1 MMASMSDNGIVLKE
15 YQKKLKTM
23 KKKYFVLYK
32 ETTNKEARLEY
43 YDTEKKF
50 IQNAVPKRTIY
61 VKNCFNINR
70 RIDTKHKYVLALSS
84 KEGGFGIV
92 LNSEDDLQKWLQN
105 LLSIQREN
113 LNGTENVY
121 TSYEHVWQVV
131 VQKKGMSVSVGI
143 TGNYHCCLTS
153 KSLTFMCIGAE
164 KLPNGDDRI
173 VKVEILLT
181 TIRRCGHASPQN
193 IFFMEL
199 GRQSVLG
206 SGELWMETE
215 DAAIAKQMHD
225 QILSAM
231 SAKTE
236 SNMNFL
242 NVQKGSSDL
251 SSEPMRKR
259 SSSAN
264 EASKPIN
271 VLQKRQHPIETRS
284 SFSPQYFTHNSYGR
298 ERCDSLPTRYRT
310 LSECSNQTYI
320 ALKHAQRCNTISG
333 SRSYLIQRHSDSPPT
348 HSMKCSESEE
358 SSISI
363 DDTYDKSLLD
373 AYRINSITSKAM
385 IPEENI
391 DDDFSDSNRVSRTS
405 VTGQIQGLN
414 NLQNVID
421 KDSKM
426 DFADHLS
433 ELLVQDGDIDNQCD
447 RPSRAYSIGSKVE
460 HLKRNKLL
468 GNINEVDNTSPRVRA
483 YSVGSKSNIPRCEI
497 QRGVVSK
504 LKKGHVH
511 KGSICNVDGQTCSE
525 RFGYNSSKEM
535 KSTSAPLL
543 NVRNYISPVRMSDL
557 MEIDFSNGTATS
569 TTSQQQ
575 LSLNNCQVPKI
586 VQTESQFH
594 KSTPI
599 ANPSLNGNI
608 RLTEMLRQN
617 DLINKFRIPK
627 SVETSDSGYLE
638 MKPVSMVNTSFKQ
651 ISIDEDQ
658 IEKLRVQSQCVLK
671 LQTKEDE
678 AKNDN
683 ICSEESEKSAD
694 LPESQYKTN
703 FNLNKSENIE
713 KSHPESDL
721 HTKMVKKKME
731 NTLLN
736 FALDISNATT
746 AGRKLIHSIS
756 NEDYTKNISKSNAAD
771 TKDVG
776 YQILQIKS
784 DSSLISKNKNQ
795 RPSYKPQCGRQFLLE
810 GVNKVDRKEQILNTN
825 PKCNLLNEKD
835 TNTLNEEALSDSVLN
850 KNETKLSS
858 GVCEYELYY
867 ASLDLPQSSGQLASN
882 CLKKVSC
889 ESPPIP
895 ICFENNSSYAKI
907 DFDQSDSSSASSKI
921 CNI

>member
-1 MMASMSDNGIVLKE
+1 MSNKWNVKCVWKAGRFMMASMSENGIVLKE

-23 KKKYFVLYK
+23 KKKYFVLHK
-32 ETTNKEARLEY
+32 ETRTKKARLVY
-43 YDTEKKF
+43 YDSEKKF
-50 IQNAVPKRTIY
+50 LQNAPPKREIY
-61 VKNCFNINR
+61 VADCFSINR
-70 RIDTKHKYVLALSS
+70 RLDTKHKYVLAISS
-84 KEGGFGIV
+84 KDGGFGIV
-92 LNSEDDLQKWLQN
+92 MNSEEDLKKWLTN
-105 LLSIQREN
+105 LLYIQRN
-113 LNGTENVY
+113 TNGTQIEY
-121 TSYEHVWQVV
+121 DHVWQVV
-131 VQKKGMSVSVGI
+131 VQKKGISESVGI
-143 TGNYHCCLTS
+143 TGTYHCCLTS
-153 KSLTFMCIGAE
+153 KSLTFECFGNE
-164 KLPNGDDRI
+164 VDRI
-173 VKVEILLT
+173 YKVEILLN

-206 SGELWMETE
+206 AGELWMETE
-215 DAAIAKQMHD
+215 DAAVAKHMHD
-225 QILSAM
+225 KILSAM

-236 SNMNFL
+236 SNMNLL
-242 NVQKGSSDL
+242 NVQKGLSDL

-271 VLQKRQHPIETRS
+271 VLQKRQNPIETRS
-284 SFSPQYFTHNSYGR
+284 SFSPQYNSYGR
-298 ERCDSLPTRYRT
+298 ERCDSLPTRSRT
-310 LSECSNQTYI
+310 LSECSNHTYVE
-320 ALKHAQRCNTISG
+320 LKNAQRCNTISG
-333 SRSYLIQRHSDSPPT
+333 TRSYLIQRNIDSPISY
-348 HSMKCSESEE
+348 SMKCSESEG

-363 DDTYDKSLLD
+363 DDAYDKSVHD

-391 DDDFSDSNRVSRTS
+391 DDDFLDSNKVSRI
-405 VTGQIQGLN
+405 TGNHSTKI
-414 NLQNVID
+414 
-421 KDSKM
+421 DSKM
-426 DFADHLS
+426 DFTDHLS
-433 ELLVQDGDIDNQCD
+433 QILVHDADIDNQCD

-504 LKKGHVH
+504 LKKGHIH
-511 KGSICNVDGQTCSE
+511 KGSICNVDGQTCTD
-525 RFGYNSSKEM
+525 RFGYNSPKEM

-543 NVRNYISPVRMSDL
+543 NVRNFVSPVRMSDL
-557 MEIDFSNGTATS
+557 MEIDFSNATPTS
-569 TTSQQQ
+569 TSSQQ
-575 LSLNNCQVPKI
+575 LSLRNCHVPKN
-586 VQTESQFH
+586 VQAEFPIH
-594 KSTPI
+594 KSAPI
-599 ANPSLNGNI
+599 ANPGLNGTSKLI
-608 RLTEMLRQN
+608 RQN
-617 DLINKFRIPK
+617 DLISKFRAPK
-627 SVETSDSGYLE
+627 SEENSESGYLE

-658 IEKLRVQSQCVLK
+658 SEKLRTQSQFL
-671 LQTKEDE
+671 LQLQARDE
-678 AKNDN
+678 ANNDN
-683 ICSEESEKSAD
+683 KISSEASEKNAD

-703 FNLNKSENIE
+703 INSEKSESIE

-721 HTKMVKKKME
+721 HTKMK
-731 NTLLN
+731 NRLLN

-756 NEDYTKNISKSNAAD
+756 NEDYTKNLSKSNAAD
-771 TKDVG
+771 SNDVG

-795 RPSYKPQCGRQFLLE
+795 RPSYKPQCGRQNLLD
-810 GVNKVDRKEQILNTN
+810 GVNRMDKKEQVLNTN
-825 PKCNLLNEKD
+825 TKSNLLKEKE
-835 TNTLNEEALSDSVLN
+835 TNILNEETVSESVQN
-850 KNETKLSS
+850 KNEKKLPS

-867 ASLDLPQSSGQLASN
+867 ASLDLPQSSGQLATN

-895 ICFENNSSYAKI
+895 SCFENTSSYAKI